1 MHPAT
6 REEERDWLA
15 DFVEDSEQFIAL
27 TDPEG
32 KLLYVNAAGRR
43 LAGIEAEG
51 PLPDAKV
58 ADLLVPREGPAALR
72 GPDGRVRGHLAG
84 EAVLRGRKGA
94 EIPVVFSAFP
104 LRARRPGEAEGMGF
118 VAHDIRPL
126 KKAEAESI
134 RERDFNRSLIESFP
148 AFIVAAD
155 AEGRVTHM
163 NTPMLESLGYER
175 EEILGRDYIAT
186 CIPERERA
194 AVSQLLGALR
204 DGDEVFSYRNHV
216 VARDGRELLVE
227 WNGRS
232 VDGPDGAGD
241 HVFGVGIDIT
251 DRVRS
256 EEELYQA
263 AKLISLGTL
272 VSGMAH
278 EVNNPNNFIRLNAHN
293 LKTLWE
299 KMEGLL
305 ERCVPGG
312 LGDVAPGIPYAAA
325 RGMIRELLDGIIA
338 GSRRIERLVTD
349 LKEFS
354 RAERGALDQT
364 VDLNSVVACSLVM
377 VEGLIRK
384 STDHFSVDYSP
395 TAPEIMG
402 NDTQL
407 EQVVVNLVTNACQAL
422 ENRSQGISVAVS
434 RSPDGEAVVLSV
446 EDEGVGIPA
455 EDLPRVMDPF
465 FTTRRAAGGSG
476 LGLFVSYRIIEAHGG
491 SVRFDA
497 ARSRGVR
504 VEVSLPAR
512 GAGARGEGRDAR
524 TSTPS

>member
-1 MHPAT
+1 
-6 REEERDWLA
+6 
-15 DFVEDSEQFIAL
+15 
-27 TDPEG
+27 
-32 KLLYVNAAGRR
+32 
-43 LAGIEAEG
+43 
-51 PLPDAKV
+51 
-58 ADLLVPREGPAALR
+58 
-72 GPDGRVRGHLAG
+72 
-84 EAVLRGRKGA
+84 
-94 EIPVVFSAFP
+94 
-104 LRARRPGEAEGMGF
+104 
-118 VAHDIRPL
+118 
-126 KKAEAESI
+126 
-134 RERDFNRSLIESFP
+134 
-148 AFIVAAD
+148 
-155 AEGRVTHM
+155 
-163 NTPMLESLGYER
+163 
-175 EEILGRDYIAT
+175 
-186 CIPERERA
+186 
-194 AVSQLLGALR
+194 
-204 DGDEVFSYRNHV
+204 
-216 VARDGRELLVE
+216 
-227 WNGRS
+227 
-232 VDGPDGAGD
+232 
-241 HVFGVGIDIT
+241 
-251 DRVRS
+251 
-256 EEELYQA
+256 
-263 AKLISLGTL
+263 
-272 VSGMAH
+272 
-278 EVNNPNNFIRLNAHN
+278 
-293 LKTLWE
+293 
-299 KMEGLL
+299 
-305 ERCVPGG
+305 
-312 LGDVAPGIPYAAA
+312 
-325 RGMIRELLDGIIA
+325 
-338 GSRRIERLVTD
+338 VTD